1 MLVRLKPQ
9 LKSKPSTRAA
19 KAGRYALGFVAL
31 ALASTTAP
39 GPAGAQTGGTQT
51 GGAGNATGNANGGNP
66 TAPPAAAG
74 AQGDPARVG
83 FQRKVQLSPQDQ
95 VAEGERMLMRMELA
109 ASAIR
114 RQLEQARAQRDV
126 VKTLCLNDKLSQ
138 VDVAIRSARDRNSAL
153 KTAASRNDSEL
164 SNHEFTILTVLRQR
178 AEQLTA
184 EANRCIGE
192 ESAFV
197 GDTKITTTID
207 PTLPVDDS
215 TAFPTPDPTL
225 ISEPPKCT
233 SCSR

>member
-1 MLVRLKPQ
+1 MRVRLQPQ
-9 LKSKPSTRAA
+9 LKSKPSTKVA
-19 KAGRYALGFVAL
+19 KAGRYALAFTVL
-31 ALASTTAP
+31 ALAA
-39 GPAGAQTGGTQT
+39 GPAVAQTGGAN
-51 GGAGNATGNANGGNP
+51 AGNPA
-66 TAPPAAAG
+66 APPAAATG
-74 AQGDPARVG
+74 EVG
-83 FQRKVQLSPQDQ
+83 FKRNAQLSPQDQ
-95 VAEGERMLMRMELA
+95 VVEGERIIGRMEVA

-138 VDVAIRSARDRNSAL
+138 VDVAIRSARERNTAL
-153 KTAASRNDSEL
+153 KTAATRNDTEL

-197 GDTKITTTID
+197 GDTKVTTTID

-215 TAFPTPDPTL
+215 TAFPSPDPTL
-225 ISEPPKCT
+225 LSEPPKCT